1 MALGLAPDRVITV
14 WPDYVQIGGTTFGAV
29 YLADVLERLTQALP
43 KTATPR
49 IPKPAAT
56 PVSGPPPTGSRAGRS
71 SAA

>member
-1 MALGLAPDRVITV
+1 VITV

-56 PVSGPPPTGSRAGRS
+56 PVSG
-71 SAA
+71 SAADRVSCRQVLGGLISEYRRAA